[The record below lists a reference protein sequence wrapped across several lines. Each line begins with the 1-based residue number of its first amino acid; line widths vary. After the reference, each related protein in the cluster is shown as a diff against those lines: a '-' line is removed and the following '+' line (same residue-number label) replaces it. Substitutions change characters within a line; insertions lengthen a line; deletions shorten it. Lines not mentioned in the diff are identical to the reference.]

1 MNEIRKRSS
10 HLRVELKKRM
20 ARNPF
25 SQEQNA
31 MRRLSQL
38 KAEKTMREMWENY
51 LTFARLEL

>member
-20 ARNPF
+20 ARKPF
-25 SQEQNA
+25 SQEQIA

-51 LTFARLEL
+51 LTFASLEL